1 MRAAA
6 GCLEYDVLLLWGH
19 WWDSRHAE
27 GATPILN
34 VKRELPTSAAAVK
47 GQAVPVQPKVAP
59 SVAVDGRPPASGQA
73 GFLAPKVPPPKAKE
87 ILQTP
92 MKTQPQKEE
101 SPSKDVSMSPGPEMA
116 NMTTAPKAPS
126 PSENVPMTTAPKAPS
141 PSKDVPMTTAPKAPS
156 PSKDVP
162 MTPGPKVTSPP
173 KEVPTTTAQTPAPV
187 SGGNQLAMARTP
199 GATPIKSPDYKK
211 ARRCRLMS
219 LFVLEKQQD
228 PSRSMRRVVFEGY
241 YGMRKQ
247 DVLWCELAEIEE
259 AMPMVKWMAS
269 ALPVNSSGTVAI
281 EDCRAELLVDM
292 SGLPSRLEC
301 INAAWLKSAEWAQL
315 RQKSVTTLAT
325 IHSQAENMLLKLNS
339 AFQKGE
345 SSQEQLLRRTAAT
358 EQWRRIKTSEVQQSL
373 DKAEIAA
380 LVAIDQSF
388 EHIMHMWE
396 MFCDKAEKGLVEEM
410 PGSEDMTDQLIMDEL
425 EQAMGSLGFEEA
437 WPGSGFLLSC
447 IIFLDCDYII
457 LPYIRFQLRVG
468 APSIP
473 IHRTG

>member
-1 MRAAA
+1 M
-6 GCLEYDVLLLWGH
+6 
-19 WWDSRHAE
+19 
-27 GATPILN
+27 
-34 VKRELPTSAAAVK
+34 
-47 GQAVPVQPKVAP
+47 
-59 SVAVDGRPPASGQA
+59 
-73 GFLAPKVPPPKAKE
+73 
-87 ILQTP
+87 
-92 MKTQPQKEE
+92 
-101 SPSKDVSMSPGPEMA
+101 
-116 NMTTAPKAPS
+116 
-126 PSENVPMTTAPKAPS
+126 
-141 PSKDVPMTTAPKAPS
+141 
-156 PSKDVP
+156 
-162 MTPGPKVTSPP
+162 
-173 KEVPTTTAQTPAPV
+173 
-187 SGGNQLAMARTP
+187 
-199 GATPIKSPDYKK
+199 
-211 ARRCRLMS
+211 
-219 LFVLEKQQD
+219 
-228 PSRSMRRVVFEGY
+228 
-241 YGMRKQ
+241 
-247 DVLWCELAEIEE
+247 
-259 AMPMVKWMAS
+259 
-269 ALPVNSSGTVAI
+269 
-281 EDCRAELLVDM
+281 
-292 SGLPSRLEC
+292 
-301 INAAWLKSAEWAQL
+301 
-315 RQKSVTTLAT
+315 TTLAT